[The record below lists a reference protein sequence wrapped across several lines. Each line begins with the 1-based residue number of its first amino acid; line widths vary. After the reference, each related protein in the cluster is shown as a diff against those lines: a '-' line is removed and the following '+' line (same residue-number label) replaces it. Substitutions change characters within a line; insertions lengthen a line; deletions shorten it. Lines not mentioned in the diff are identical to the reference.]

1 MNDLIIASAEILVA
15 AGYAVERI
23 SAPKREALAFENS
36 VCLGFVFAYDT
47 TDQLLREGADDSKVV
62 IGRYGLSLRRAGEKA
77 WNVYVVLISG
87 GPKNEALQAS
97 LTELEEDLVGTRKIA
112 RDGIS
117 STADLR
123 SAFLALL
130 PIQSAPKL
138 EAVDMPSE
146 IRMRAS
152 DVDPK
157 GIDAFLSTA
166 DESVVL
172 QLLEETQ

>member
-1 MNDLIIASAEILVA
+1 MNDLITASVEILVA

-23 SAPKREALAFENS
+23 SAPTREALAFESS
-36 VCLGFVFAYDT
+36 VCLGFVLAYDT
-47 TDQLLREGADDSKVV
+47 TDQLLREWADDSKLV
-62 IGRYGLSLRRAGEKA
+62 IGRHELSLRRAGEKA

-87 GPKNEALQAS
+87 GPKNKALQAS

-112 RDGIS
+112 RDGIL

-130 PIQSAPKL
+130 PILSAPKL

-152 DVDPK
+152 DVDPG
-157 GIDAFLSTA
+157 GIDAFLSSA

-172 QLLEETQ
+172 QFLEEMQ

>member
-1 MNDLIIASAEILVA
+1 MTDLITDSAEILVA

-23 SAPKREALAFENS
+23 STPKREALAFENS
-36 VCLGFVFAYDT
+36 VCLGFVFAYNT
-47 TDQLLREGADDSKVV
+47 TEQLLREWADDSTGV
-62 IGRYGLSLRRAGEKA
+62 ISRYGLSLRGAGEKA
-77 WNVYVVLISG
+77 WNVYIVLISG
-87 GPKNEALQAS
+87 GRKNETLQAS

-138 EAVDMPSE
+138 EAVDMPFE
-146 IRMRAS
+146 IRMRSS

-166 DESVVL
+166 DESLVL
-172 QLLEETQ
+172 QVLEVTQ

>member
-1 MNDLIIASAEILVA
+1 MTDLITDATEILVT

-23 SAPKREALAFENS
+23 SASTRETLAFENG
-36 VCLGFVFAYDT
+36 VCLGFVFAYEA
-47 TDQLLREGADDSKVV
+47 TDQLLRDWADDSKRV
-62 IGRYGLSLRRAGEKA
+62 ISRYGLSLRRAGEKA
-77 WNVYVVLISG
+77 WNVYVVLISQG
-87 GPKNEALQAS
+87 SKSDALQAS
-97 LTELEEDLVGTRKIA
+97 LTELEEDLIGTRKIA

-152 DVDPK
+152 DVGRT